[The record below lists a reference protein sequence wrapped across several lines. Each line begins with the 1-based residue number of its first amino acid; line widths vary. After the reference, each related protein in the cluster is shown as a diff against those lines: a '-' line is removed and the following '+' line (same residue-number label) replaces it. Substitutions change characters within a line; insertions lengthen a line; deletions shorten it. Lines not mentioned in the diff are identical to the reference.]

1 MIHKKLPAINIVVKA
16 IIIMNLLKSPAIV
29 ISTFDIDEI
38 FGRIPTIINSLIAK
52 QKLKIINVVT
62 GNVNFFHK

>member
-1 MIHKKLPAINIVVKA
+1 MYT
-16 IIIMNLLKSPAIV
+16 LLQILKTRLPAIV